1 MNGEPGLFRKVA
13 ELYSKCADCLDL
25 MQSWDHDENKIK
37 VPVRDQDEFLRNRNS
52 VNEVLGDLS
61 RFFRR
66 TSKSAYTIEQ
76 IEHRV
81 VPLFLLFI
89 GFGLWFIK
97 VASALVNASIE
108 WVINVSPAT
117 IGVSA
122 PEPSILTD

>member
-1 MNGEPGLFRKVA
+1 MNGARGLFQKLA
-13 ELYSKCADCLDL
+13 ELYSKCEECMDL
-25 MQSWDHDENKIK
+25 IQSWGYDENKIK
-37 VPVRDQDEFLRNRNS
+37 VPGRYQDEFLRIRRL
-52 VNEVLGDLS
+52 VTEVLDNLP

-66 TSKSAYTIEQ
+66 TSKTAYTIEQ
-76 IEHRV
+76 IEQQV

-108 WVINVSPAT
+108 WVINVPPAT